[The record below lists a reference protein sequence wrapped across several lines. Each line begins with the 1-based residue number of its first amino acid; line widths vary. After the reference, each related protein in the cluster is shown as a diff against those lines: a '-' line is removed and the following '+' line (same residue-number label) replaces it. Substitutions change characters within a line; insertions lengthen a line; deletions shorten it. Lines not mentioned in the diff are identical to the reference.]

1 MKISQ
6 KCDCYDDGTDQT
18 QVLNLS
24 PEDKTNI
31 LDKKVEYVE
40 PTLQTPEI
48 EEQTEIDNQKFLGVK
63 LEQNKIYISIEKD
76 KKYTRNNG
84 TFCRNKKRTE
94 VKPDTQEIFFHGDDL
109 FDYDDIT
116 QEVQKKLFVILL
128 IELPLMA
135 MKKLKLKMLKQCW
148 N

>member
-63 LEQNKIYISIEKD
+63 LEQ
-76 KKYTRNNG
+76 
-84 TFCRNKKRTE
+84 KRFW
-94 VKPDTQEIFFHGDDL
+94 KR
-109 FDYDDIT
+109 
-116 QEVQKKLFVILL
+116 
-128 IELPLMA
+128 
-135 MKKLKLKMLKQCW
+135 
-148 N
+148 

>member
-40 PTLQTPEI
+40 PTLQTPSEI

-63 LEQNKIYISIEKD
+63 IRFILVLKKIKNI
-76 KKYTRNNG
+76 
-84 TFCRNKKRTE
+84 
-94 VKPDTQEIFFHGDDL
+94 QEITEL
-109 FDYDDIT
+109 FAET
-116 QEVQKKLFVILL
+116 KNEQR
-128 IELPLMA
+128 
-135 MKKLKLKMLKQCW
+135 
-148 N
+148 